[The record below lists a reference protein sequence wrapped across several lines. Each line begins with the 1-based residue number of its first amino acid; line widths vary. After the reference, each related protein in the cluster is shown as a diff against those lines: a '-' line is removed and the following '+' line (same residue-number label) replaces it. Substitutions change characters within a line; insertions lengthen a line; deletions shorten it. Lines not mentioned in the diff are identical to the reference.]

1 MDVETEYALPDIPE
15 APIFYPSAEEF
26 ADPFRY
32 IASIR
37 EKAEHAGM
45 LKIVPP
51 PFWKCP
57 CPIKDRADFHF
68 QTCVQPVDQL
78 QRRNGPSARFFTAL
92 RRFNRKREMF
102 MADEVIITNFV
113 SNSKPNTEHD
123 VKQIPVVNGMK
134 VDLYLLHKLVIER
147 GALQRNLISQV
158 NC

>member
-1 MDVETEYALPDIPE
+1 
-15 APIFYPSAEEF
+15 
-26 ADPFRY
+26 
-32 IASIR
+32 
-37 EKAEHAGM
+37 
-45 LKIVPP
+45 
-51 PFWKCP
+51 
-57 CPIKDRADFHF
+57 
-68 QTCVQPVDQL
+68 
-78 QRRNGPSARFFTAL
+78 
-92 RRFNRKREMF
+92 